1 MRLANLS
8 FRVRLILLLVAA
20 VCGFGVLS
28 SVAYSGLRSLDNT
41 RQELQTLTSVNSNI
55 DALSMALMA
64 WSDDLRT
71 VTDESVS
78 DFIDQVSS
86 QGEVF
91 RADLTADQARVSDAQ
106 AQTLL
111 QDTERLLD
119 DYLTQL
125 NALLTIEQQVGFTSS
140 SGQQGTIDTLGQ
152 DLLQRISFLAIVRQA
167 FVSVRE
173 AERNYIF
180 EPTEGNLATFN
191 ERFAEFEQRIDQ
203 LNLRERFGEFVSAY
217 RVAVTEYTRLSAQ
230 VVDARDNFRSA
241 LAQFG
246 AQRDVTSEHIRA
258 LVSQAQDAASASS
271 RQARTTLIAFSL
283 AITALVI
290 GMMVWI
296 GWSVGS
302 VLQHI
307 MSDLN
312 KVRAGDL
319 TARLPVNTAR
329 NDEFDALSSS
339 VNDMTTDLGAVVGG
353 VVTVTRDVN
362 AMVTELDN
370 AVSNMARS
378 NQSVTEQ
385 TSSLAASTEEISM
398 TIESI
403 AGSTNTLSEQSR
415 ETYESARR
423 GANTINSLSNSL
435 KETVVVVTDT
445 GKRLDDLGDLSRNI
459 DNVVLMINGLA
470 EQTNLLALNAAIEA
484 ARAGEAGRGFSVV
497 ADEVRSLAE
506 RTVSAT
512 GKIEDDVRKIQQ
524 STKTAIETMQ
534 VGLKQLGVIEQYS
547 TEAEEAIRDIEAH
560 AQTSSEASTE
570 MASSVNEVAA
580 TARHMSQEMD
590 SIAQQLDTDS
600 KSIQT
605 IAQNTRK
612 IHGLVADLDAKTG
625 SFTVS

>member
-1 MRLANLS
+1 MRLANIS
-8 FRVRLILLLVAA
+8 FRLRLIVLLVAS
-20 VCGFGVLS
+20 VLGFGVLS
-28 SVAYSGLRSLDNT
+28 AVAYNGLRALD
-41 RQELQTLTSVNSNI
+41 RSSQQLQTLTEVSSNI
-55 DALSMALMA
+55 DALSMSLME
-64 WSDDLRT
+64 WSEELRGLTDAT
-71 VTDESVS
+71 VTDFVQRVNTTGQE
-78 DFIDQVSS
+78 
-86 QGEVF
+86 F
-91 RADLTADQARVSDAQ
+91 RELLSADQRRVTDARGRA
-106 AQTLL
+106 LL
-111 QDTERLLD
+111 QDTDALLSQ
-119 DYLTQL
+119 YLTRFE
-125 NALLTIEQQVGFTSS
+125 ALLSIQQNVGFTSAT
-140 SGQQGTIDTLGQ
+140 GQRGLIDQRGQ
-152 DLLQRISFLAIVRQA
+152 DLLERISFLAVVRQA
-167 FVSVRE
+167 FVAVRE

-180 EPTEGNLATFN
+180 EPTPANLATFN
-191 ERFAEFEQRIDQ
+191 ERFEAFDRRVDE
-203 LNLRERFGEFVSAY
+203 LNLRQPFGEFVASY
-217 RVAVTEYTRLSAQ
+217 RAAVADYTRMSTELTTHVDSFRGALSAI
-230 VVDARDNFRSA
+230 
-241 LAQFG
+241 G
-246 AQRDVTSEHIRA
+246 AQRDETSAHISM
-258 LVSQAQDAASASS
+258 LVSQAQRAAERSS
-271 RQARTTLIAFSL
+271 QQARNTLLLFSVV
-283 AITALVI
+283 ISLVVI
-290 GMMVWI
+290 SLMVWI
-296 GWSVGS
+296 GFSVGS

-319 TARLPVNTAR
+319 TARLPVNKAR

-339 VNDMTTDLGAVVGG
+339 VNDMTKDLGAVVGG
-353 VVTVTRDVN
+353 VVKVTRDVN

-423 GANTINSLSNSL
+423 GANTINALTNSL
-435 KETVVVVTDT
+435 KETVIVVTDT

-470 EQTNLLALNAAIEA
+470 QQTNLLALNAAIEA

-512 GKIEDDVRKIQQ
+512 GKIEEDVSKIQQ
-524 STKTAIETMQ
+524 STKAAIETMQ
-534 VGLKQLGVIEQYS
+534 IGLKQLGVIEEYS
-547 TEAEEAIRDIEAH
+547 SEAEDAIRDIEAH

-580 TARHMSQEMD
+580 TARHMSKEMD
-590 SIAQQLDTDS
+590 TIAQQLDADS